1 MIKLKYGNTNT
12 FYIPGT
18 EKGILVDTDYAGTIK
33 SFYKAIKNE
42 NIKLSDIA
50 YILATHYHP
59 DHIGLVGEL
68 MEQGV
73 GLLVVSS
80 QAEYINFSE
89 YIFEREAVKNRK
101 IDESKASVITCEES
115 RTFLKSLGIDGEIV
129 ITDSHSPDSIS
140 LILDNGDC
148 FVGDLEPYEYI
159 DAYDDNRKLKADWDK
174 LTKHNAK
181 KIYYAHTNEKSFKP

>member
-18 EKGILVDTDYAGTIK
+18 EKGILVDTDYAGTIN

-68 MEQGV
+68 MEQGI
-73 GLLVVSS
+73 GLIVVSS
-80 QAEYINFSE
+80 QAEYIYFSE

-101 IDESKASVITCEES
+101 IDVSKATVITCEES
-115 RTFLKSLGIDGEIV
+115 RTFLKSIGIDGEIIV
-129 ITDSHSPDSIS
+129 TDSHSPDSIS

-174 LTKHNAK
+174 LRKHKAK
-181 KIYYAHTNEKSFKP
+181 KIYYAHANEKSFKP